1 MQVFIFIICVSC
13 GVISGVVYDVLYIAR
28 CAVCGIN
35 KRAYTPND
43 KVFLIACDLL
53 YSLVFAAMFIFIS
66 VMFDFDRLRL
76 YMILGCL
83 LGALLYLKSF
93 HVIVAFSVK
102 KVYNGI
108 ISRKRT

>member
-1 MQVFIFIICVSC
+1 
-13 GVISGVVYDVLYIAR
+13 
-28 CAVCGIN
+28 
-35 KRAYTPND
+35 
-43 KVFLIACDLL
+43 
-53 YSLVFAAMFIFIS
+53 MFIFIS